1 MNNPDSPAKVFQ
13 VFSGTPSKKP
23 RIAVETTLPITSL
36 NGAVRAICANCR
48 NSYEPAPPRST
59 RERRLHGSGR
69 YICDPCVRSLTDFML
84 DNMDEDGYPIV
95 PLMVTHVASD
105 EWIREIR
112 AAASKR
118 LYA

>member
-1 MNNPDSPAKVFQ
+1 
-13 VFSGTPSKKP
+13 
-23 RIAVETTLPITSL
+23 
-36 NGAVRAICANCR
+36 
-48 NSYEPAPPRST
+48 
-59 RERRLHGSGR
+59 
-69 YICDPCVRSLTDFML
+69 ML